1 MTRVAKEGLQH
12 LDVSVPELLVG
23 RGILWDRKGREH
35 SSVVAIPQ
43 K

>member
-1 MTRVAKEGLQH
+1 MARVTKEGLQH
-12 LDVSVPELLVG
+12 LDVSVPELHFG

-35 SSVVAIPQ
+35 SSVVVILQ